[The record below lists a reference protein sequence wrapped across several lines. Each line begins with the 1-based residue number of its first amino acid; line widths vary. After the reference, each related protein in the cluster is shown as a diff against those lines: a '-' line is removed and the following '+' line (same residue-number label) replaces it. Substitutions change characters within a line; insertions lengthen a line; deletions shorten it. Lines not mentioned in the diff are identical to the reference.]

1 MFINHIHNENTCKLQ
16 NFEKL
21 RLKAYTA
28 LYSQTETETN
38 DTGVYQTVLTIKMYQ
53 YIEFI
58 SIANNALIISS

>member
-1 MFINHIHNENTCKLQ
+1 MQ